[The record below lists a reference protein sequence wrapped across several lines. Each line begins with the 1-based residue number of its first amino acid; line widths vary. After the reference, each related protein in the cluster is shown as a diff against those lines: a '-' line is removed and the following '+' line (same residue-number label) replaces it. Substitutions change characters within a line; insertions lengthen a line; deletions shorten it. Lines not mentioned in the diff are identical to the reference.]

1 MAELGRDALVGA
13 TVAGRHAELRFG
25 GGSSVLERVNRF
37 AAAEAEC
44 CAFLTM
50 LVEESLGE
58 VRLIIDAPDGAE
70 LVLEELVAAFRPEPQ
85 APA

>member
-1 MAELGRDALVGA
+1 
-13 TVAGRHAELRFG
+13 
-25 GGSSVLERVNRF
+25 
-37 AAAEAEC
+37 
-44 CAFLTM
+44 M